1 MSDDARGAAVT
12 DVTKRT
18 ELTGTALR
26 ATVYVGED
34 DMHQHRPVYDE
45 IVVRARAAGLAG
57 ATVTRGVEGYGR
69 HSLVHTA
76 RLVSLSS
83 DLPMVVELIDEEAK
97 IRAFLNQ
104 LDDVVTGGLVT
115 VEEVEVHRY
124 VAPSTS
130 SD

>member
-1 MSDDARGAAVT
+1 M
-12 DVTKRT
+12 T
-18 ELTGTALR
+18 EMTELTGLTGTALR

-34 DMHQHRPVYDE
+34 DRHQHRPVYDE

-83 DLPMVVELIDEEAK
+83 DLPMVVEIVDEPAK

-104 LDDVVTGGLVT
+104 LDEVVTGGLVT

-124 VAPSTS
+124 VAPSAAA
-130 SD
+130 D